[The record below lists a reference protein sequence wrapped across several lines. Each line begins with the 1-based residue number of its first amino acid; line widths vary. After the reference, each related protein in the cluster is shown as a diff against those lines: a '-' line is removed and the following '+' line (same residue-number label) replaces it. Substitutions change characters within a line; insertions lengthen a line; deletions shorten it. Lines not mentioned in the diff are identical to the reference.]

1 MQTACMNIHIRN
13 FDDDIHAKLVERASS
28 MGLSLSEYLR
38 KELAQIAKRPTNDD
52 IFARLRKL
60 PSINS
65 PISAVDLV
73 REDRDGR

>member
-1 MQTACMNIHIRN
+1 MNIHIRD
-13 FDDDIHAKLVERASS
+13 FDDELHAKLAERASS

-38 KELAQIAKRPTNDD
+38 KELAQIARRPSNDSV
-52 IFARLRKL
+52 FGRLRKL

-65 PISAVDLV
+65 LVSAVELV